1 MGTMRDLD
9 QIREHDD
16 GGGSSR
22 LMSLALGG
30 LATACVLFAV
40 GVMVGREAGESRT
53 ATREDP
59 LARLDQLA
67 QQAEGAQAAMVTYP
81 ERLTG
86 AAPAAPT
93 PAVPGTP
100 TAPAVPGAVAMPEGG
115 PVLVAGA
122 ALPPAGVRVAGG
134 FGAPSMAPVAG
145 LTGAPGG
152 LAAPAVAPAGPP
164 AAAGSEGAFSVQV
177 SSFRSQQAAQGF
189 AARLRERGHHAFVAA
204 PATAPNGVVW
214 HRVRIGP
221 FPTQREA
228 ASYRVTFEARERMPT
243 ILVRREQEPLAP
255 VAHHPAAPPAPAAAP
270 LQAAAHAPLVR

>member
-1 MGTMRDLD
+1 MDAMGTMRDLD

-16 GGGSSR
+16 SAGSSR

-67 QQAEGAQAAMVTYP
+67 QQAEGAQGALVTYP

-86 AAPAAPT
+86 ASVAPTGAPTLAAAPGAPT
-93 PAVPGTP
+93 LGAP
-100 TAPAVPGAVAMPEGG
+100 TASPEGG
-115 PVLVAGA
+115 PVLVGGAA
-122 ALPPAGVRVAGG
+122 ALPAGIRLAGGG
-134 FGAPSMAPVAG
+134 FGAPSAAPVPG
-145 LTGAPGG
+145 LTGASLAPPIAPSGP
-152 LAAPAVAPAGPP
+152 AAP
-164 AAAGSEGAFSVQV
+164 AGSEGAFSVQV
-177 SSFRSQQAAQGF
+177 SSFRSQQAAQAF

-221 FPTQREA
+221 FPSQREA
-228 ASYRVTFEARERMPT
+228 ATYRSSFEARERMPT
-243 ILVRREQEPLAP
+243 ILVRREQDTLAP
-255 VAHHPAAPPAPAAAP
+255 VAHRPVAPAAP
-270 LQAAAHAPLVR
+270 LQAAAHAPLIR

>member
-1 MGTMRDLD
+1 MDAMGTMRDLD

-16 GGGSSR
+16 STGSSR

-30 LATACVLFAV
+30 LAVACVLFAV
-40 GVMVGREAGESRT
+40 GVMVGREAGESHS

-67 QQAEGAQAAMVTYP
+67 QQAEGGQAAAVTYP

-86 AAPAAPT
+86 AQPAAPT
-93 PAVPGTP
+93 PAVAPGAPTTP
-100 TAPAVPGAVAMPEGG
+100 GAAVPAVTPEGG
-115 PVLVAGA
+115 PVLVGGAA
-122 ALPPAGVRVAGG
+122 ALPSGIRLAGTG
-134 FGAPSMAPVAG
+134 FGAPTMAPVAG
-145 LTGAPGG
+145 LTGATLAPSVTPSGP
-152 LAAPAVAPAGPP
+152 AAP
-164 AAAGSEGAFSVQV
+164 AGSEGAFSVQV
-177 SSFRSQQAAQGF
+177 SSFRSQQAAQTF

-228 ASYRVTFEARERMPT
+228 ATYRSSFEARERMPT
-243 ILVRREQEPLAP
+243 ILVRREADTLAP
-255 VAHHPAAPPAPAAAP
+255 VAHRPAAPAAP
-270 LQAAAHAPLVR
+270 LQAALHLPSIR